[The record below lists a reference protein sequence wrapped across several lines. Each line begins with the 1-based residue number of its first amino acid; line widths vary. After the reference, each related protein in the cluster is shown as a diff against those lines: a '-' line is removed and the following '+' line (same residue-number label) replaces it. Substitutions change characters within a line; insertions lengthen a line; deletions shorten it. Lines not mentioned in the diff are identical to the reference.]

1 MNFFSTNI
9 RLLRNRREVTQD
21 MVARSLE
28 VTRSTV
34 NSLENGSIKNPTVV
48 MLVKLSDYYKVSID
62 ALIKIDLSTMN
73 KFQLFEFM
81 QYQKTNSINGTR

>member
-1 MNFFSTNI
+1 MYFFSTNI

-21 MVARSLE
+21 MVARALE